1 MWSILVGLIFVS
13 FAQACVPRN
22 DPTPEI
28 SSEEFNDLAS
38 QVAKNNF
45 NKFQNN
51 FQEVATLIEEQ
62 LDSKHHQANYK
73 WKCNVNFQR
82 FINTGDRNSVLSMFI
97 FEPKTKLSI
106 LCNLKKIYKYC
117 EFCYG

>member
-106 LCNLKKIYKYC
+106 LCNLKKNI
-117 EFCYG
+117 